1 MVRAAQARA
10 PRGNYY
16 QTNTGWRG
24 LRMEK
29 LLPGLEPDEAFLMAL
44 SAANEAQ
51 VPAALQTDHARLASV
66 SPRGAARHLR
76 RIAAAYACSWSSSYH
91 DPLLVGPMQA
101 LAAALEAAQNDDGT
115 YDQGNLHSP
124 PDSGFTLQD
133 LCITWTLLN
142 QDSEPAS
149 QPITTTL
156 ERIIRKAGPAL
167 AVGGVHTPN
176 HRWEVCAALA
186 RINHIWPHPSY
197 VERIE
202 DWLAE
207 GIDIDAE
214 GQYSERSAIY
224 ASAVTNPCLLT
235 IARLLAKQELL
246 QPVRANLTATLYL
259 LEPNGEVET
268 VHSRRQD
275 QAQIRAIWWYLLQ
288 YRELAL
294 LDGNG
299 QFARL
304 AGMIE
309 RRGDG
314 ELGDFLAEVLEHP
327 ALGARLPAEADL
339 PERYARVFQLSGLA
353 RIRRGATTAAV
364 FGGSD
369 VHATAAIASG
379 LSSNPTC
386 FKLRR
391 GEAILDSVRIAPHFF
406 GTGHFRSKGL
416 EVQGDSYRLA
426 DEVAVAYYLPLPQG
440 LRRDDGDYALTN
452 DGRFFSKMDFPQRPR
467 QLRVLR
473 TTILVT
479 EVGGGFDLDLAIEES
494 AVPFTIELCFRRGG
508 VVSGVQP
515 LSGAD
520 TYHLVDSFGAYTV
533 GADRITFGPGNGADP
548 LQAVM
553 MDPGE
558 RYTYL
563 GGSLVPD
570 GVRVYIT
577 GRSPTRYVLKLR

>member
-1 MVRAAQARA
+1 MDM
-10 PRGNYY
+10 
-16 QTNTGWRG
+16 G
-24 LRMEK
+24 LPEF
-29 LLPGLEPDEAFLMAL
+29 EPDATFLMAL
-44 SAANEAQ
+44 SAAN
-51 VPAALQTDHARLASV
+51 DARLPADLQADRTSLAAV
-66 SPRGAARHLR
+66 SPRGAARNLR
-76 RIAAAYACSWSSSYH
+76 RLAAAYVCSRSSYYH
-91 DPLLVGPMQA
+91 DPLLAGPMQE

-133 LCITWTLLN
+133 LCIIWALLA
-142 QDSEPAS
+142 QDGRPAS
-149 QPITTTL
+149 KPVTAAL

-167 AVGGVHTPN
+167 AAGGVHTPN

-186 RINHIWPHPSY
+186 RINRLWPSESY
-197 VERIE
+197 VKCIE
-202 DWLAE
+202 EWLGE

-235 IARLLAKQELL
+235 MARLLGRPELR
-246 QPVRANLTATLYL
+246 QPVRANLAATLYL

-275 QAQIRAIWWYLLQ
+275 QTQTRPIWPYLLQ

-309 RRGDG
+309 RRGEG
-314 ELGDFLAEVLEHP
+314 ELGEFLAEVLEHP
-327 ALGARLPAEADL
+327 ALGARLPAEAEL
-339 PERYARVFQLSGLA
+339 PERYARVFQRSGLA
-353 RIRRGATTAAV
+353 RLRRGAVTASV
-364 FGGSD
+364 FGGTD
-369 VHATAAIASG
+369 VHAVAAIASG
-379 LSSNPTC
+379 LASNPTF

-391 GEAILDSVRIAPHFF
+391 GEAILDSVRISPQFF
-406 GTGHFRSKGL
+406 STGHFRSNGL
-416 EVQGDSYRLA
+416 EVAGGRYRLA
-426 DEVAVAYYLPLPQG
+426 DEVAVPYYLPLPPRF
-440 LRRDDGDYALTN
+440 RRADGEYALTN
-452 DGRFFSKMDFPQRPR
+452 DGRFYAKMDFPRRPA
-467 QLRVLR
+467 QPRVLR
-473 TTILVT
+473 TAILVA
-479 EVGGGFDLDLAIEES
+479 EVEGGFDLDIAIEES
-494 AVPFTIELCFRRGG
+494 AAPFTIELCFRRGG
-508 VVSGVQP
+508 ALSGVRP

-520 TYHLVDSFGAYTV
+520 NYQLTEGFGAYTV
-533 GADRITFGPGNGADP
+533 GADRITFGPGNGSGL
-548 LQAVM
+548 LQPVH

-577 GRSPTRYVLKLR
+577 GRSPIRYVLKLRTTHGA